1 MLIAKIGLGNQGDG
15 KLMEKGLAA
24 AKGFRTVVIDFFNT
38 ALLSAHKQT
47 PSTSRG
53 LVHAGIF
60 LMFP

>member
-38 ALLSAHKQT
+38 ALFSAHKQT
-47 PSTSRG
+47 PSTSCG

-60 LMFP
+60 LVFP